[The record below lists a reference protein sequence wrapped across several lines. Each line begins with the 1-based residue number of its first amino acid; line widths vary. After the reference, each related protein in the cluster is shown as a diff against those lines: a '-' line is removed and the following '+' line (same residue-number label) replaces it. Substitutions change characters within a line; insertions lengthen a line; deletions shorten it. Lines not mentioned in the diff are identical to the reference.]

1 MEKLSASVQTKM
13 SEMPVQTILRDD
25 EKRVDDS
32 FTSITVLRDPRKM
45 GPIPEEFDGR
55 VAWKGLLTP
64 PMDQG
69 RCGSC
74 WAFSSTAMLS
84 DRFNIQ
90 SMGMMNVV
98 LSPTKLIL
106 CNFQGKELEI
116 NHPEEN
122 IIEISNINKSSIS
135 NSACYGNNLV
145 DACRYLYQIGVPTE
159 ECVPYTK
166 RLGMQSE
173 FQKIGTFTNVDQLP
187 LCTTVSGILGDMC
200 SDFYNDNKVG
210 IEGGTPSRF
219 FKAYHYYSIP
229 GVPADNGSELDIRN
243 NIYKW
248 GPVSSGMQL
257 YPDFYTFDTK
267 NIYEWDGKGPK
278 IGGHAIEIVG
288 WGEQDKKKYWIVKNS
303 WGVEWGDKGYFRI
316 LRGVN
321 MCEIEANCIGMVP
334 DYFYPNNYKDKN
346 HNILKET
353 LNIKKER
360 TKITRPEN
368 TAGGIDPTTGYTR
381 RVMISMPWLIFTP
394 PVEWKNLPNWDT
406 FVAGKD
412 ATIEG
417 RARFLNKFTIIRGD
431 YYIKKSHRFSLWFW
445 IFTIIIGVII
455 LILFSRLS
463 F

>member
-1 MEKLSASVQTKM
+1 MERLSASVQTKI
-13 SEMPVQTILRDD
+13 SEMPVQTILRDEESVD
-25 EKRVDDS
+25 ES
-32 FTSITVLRDPRKM
+32 FTAITVLRDPRNI
-45 GPIPEEFDGR
+45 GFIPGEFDGR
-55 VAWKGLLTP
+55 VAWEGLLTP
-64 PMDQG
+64 PIDQG
-69 RCGSC
+69 KCGSC
-74 WAFSSTAMLS
+74 WAFSAVSMLS

-90 SMGMMNVV
+90 SMGMMHVV

-106 CNFQGKELEI
+106 CDFQGKELEVD
-116 NHPEEN
+116 HPEDN
-122 IIEISNINKSSIS
+122 IVKVTNINKGSIS
-135 NSACYGNNLV
+135 NSACYGNSLV
-145 DACRYLYQIGVPTE
+145 DACRYLYLIGAPTE

-187 LCTTVSGILGDMC
+187 LCSTVSGILGDMC
-200 SDFYNDNKVG
+200 SNFYNDDKVG
-210 IEGGTPSRF
+210 IEGGTPARF

-229 GVPADNGSELDIRN
+229 GVASDNGNELNIRD

-267 NIYEWDGKGPK
+267 NIYEWNGEGPK

-288 WGEQDKKKYWIVKNS
+288 WGEEYKKKYWIVKNS

-346 HNILKET
+346 HDILKET
-353 LNIKKER
+353 LNIKKAR
-360 TKITRPEN
+360 NKISVANT

-394 PVEWKNLPNWDT
+394 PVEWKNLPEWDT
-406 FVAGKD
+406 FIAGKD

-417 RARFLNKFTIIRGD
+417 RALFLKKFTIIRGD
-431 YYIKKSHRFSLWFW
+431 YYNIKKQPRFSFWFW
-445 IFTIIIGVII
+445 IFVII
-455 LILFSRLS
+455 TGFAVLILLS
-463 F
+463 NLRF